1 MQDSCCEEETIV
13 LMSQPYISKYMDT
26 ITTSNSGRY
35 DEDDGAHSD
44 SGAPSEVSAAPS
56 ALRRGKY
63 SHFVRE
69 CSDEFNSSHLLG
81 PNGNGKENV
90 QRDVEI
96 DAGVHVRENVQKKA
110 GNVNGHNLLSARSAL
125 PIGVA
130 PSGGLGQSGR
140 ILSRASMS
148 ALLLRKWTESYWV
161 HLYPASLL
169 FFRSQE
175 EFEMWRTNRS
185 GTGGPISIN
194 CNKVDSPQDKPVK
207 WAVDFDTMGVLK
219 KKQKKR
225 KKTEKKKAKEKSV
238 DVGSGKEKKGKRDK
252 NELVSKNV
260 GQRACKYSM
269 EDVRSKTYERKGPIL
284 HGFKLERWTNVGTNV
299 AAAFASADPH
309 ETKALR
315 KVIKNCLKLTSPGS
329 VESDSN
335 KEQQRACKV
344 FSSQRSE
351 IPTEGTAL
359 SGLSYKNRGGGKSR
373 RQEACSECNGSEI
386 SGVMTSLYGDND
398 GGVRIRGRRRRHGR
412 PAKSVL
418 SAAN

>member
-1 MQDSCCEEETIV
+1 
-13 LMSQPYISKYMDT
+13 MDT
-26 ITTSNSGRY
+26 LKTSNSGRY
-35 DEDDGAHSD
+35 DEDYGAHSD

-56 ALRRGKY
+56 ALRQGKY
-63 SHFVRE
+63 SHFMRV
-69 CSDEFNSSHLLG
+69 CSDKVNSSHSRG
-81 PNGNGKENV
+81 SNGSGEENV
-90 QRDVEI
+90 VSDVEI
-96 DAGVHVRENVQKKA
+96 DAGVHVREKVQKKA
-110 GNVNGHNLLSARSAL
+110 SNDNGQNSSSAPSAL

-140 ILSRASMS
+140 ILSRTSTS
-148 ALLLRKWTESYWV
+148 ALLLRRWTESYWV

-175 EFEMWRTNRS
+175 EFVRWRTNRS

-219 KKQKKR
+219 KKKKR
-225 KKTEKKKAKEKSV
+225 KKKEKKETKEKSE
-238 DVGSGKEKKGKRDK
+238 DAGSGKEKKSKQDK

-269 EDVRSKTYERKGPIL
+269 EDVRSKTYERKGPLL

-315 KVIKNCLKLTSPGS
+315 KVIKSCLKLTSPDNI
-329 VESDSN
+329 ESNSN
-335 KEQQRACKV
+335 KESQRASKA

-359 SGLSYKNRGGGKSR
+359 SGMSYKNRGGGKSR
-373 RQEACSECNGSEI
+373 HQEACSECNGSEI
-386 SGVMTSLYGDND
+386 SGVMTSLYGDDD

-418 SAAN
+418 SAVN